1 MAQERIELCPAE
13 KLEALCNARDY
24 YSGLAETLHNRL
36 VTCAEPSER
45 DERHEKKARRFAAA
59 YDRSV
64 KIQRALIA
72 RGHH

>member
-1 MAQERIELCPAE
+1 MAQQRIEIGPAE
-13 KLEALCNARDY
+13 QLEALCNARDF

-36 VTCAEPSER
+36 VTSPNPSAR

-64 KIQRALIA
+64 KIQRAAIA
-72 RGHH
+72 HGRV